1 MGEVL
6 RTAASLR
13 FFGDDLDPDQVTY
26 ALGKSSGTFRTA
38 NYGTW
43 LLEVERRSPGDLN
56 GQIAELLKGTTDD
69 LEIWRSLSQ
78 RFQSDIFCGLFL
90 NKQMSGIDVSPQTML
105 TLGERGLLLDL
116 DIEAAESRERCT
128 LVSLLENV
136 ADVCIAAQEISG
148 DEKSAD

>member
-26 ALGKSSGTFRTA
+26 ALGKVPTQCARKGEPIERGSSGTFRTA

-116 DIEAAESRERCT
+116 DIYPMS
-128 LVSLLENV
+128 
-136 ADVCIAAQEISG
+136 DG
-148 DEKSAD
+148 